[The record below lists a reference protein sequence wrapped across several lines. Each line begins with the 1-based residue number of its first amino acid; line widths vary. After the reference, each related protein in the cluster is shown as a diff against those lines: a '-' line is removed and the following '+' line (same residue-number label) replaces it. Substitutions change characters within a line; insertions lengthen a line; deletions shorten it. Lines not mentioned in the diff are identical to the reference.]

1 MKLEQPST
9 SRKSRKR
16 PARAGMRSY
25 HCGGYIITRDRPW
38 RWLVRHERFE
48 PLMLDFMNLKF
59 KRLGEAA
66 AWAETH

>member
-1 MKLEQPST
+1 
-9 SRKSRKR
+9 
-16 PARAGMRSY
+16 MRSY